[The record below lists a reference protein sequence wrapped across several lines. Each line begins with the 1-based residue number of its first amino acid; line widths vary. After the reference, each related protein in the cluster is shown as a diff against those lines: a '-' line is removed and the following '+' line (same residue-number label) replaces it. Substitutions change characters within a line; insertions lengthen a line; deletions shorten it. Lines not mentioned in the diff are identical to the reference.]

1 MYKVLEYCIEIK
13 EKNKMSKRELTP
25 LGKLLR
31 EFRKS
36 NQVSAT
42 QMAAELSMS
51 ESRLFK
57 VETGEL
63 AVPRNFYFAFLQTF
77 ENYQCDWVAFR
88 NAYLATAKEL
98 ACDLTLVDENFNK
111 QFLLF
116 VINNLNSFSNEQLKN
131 AMACLGATTPQTPS
145 EPF

>member
-1 MYKVLEYCIEIK
+1 
-13 EKNKMSKRELTP
+13 MSKRELTS
-25 LGKLLR
+25 LGKWLR
-31 EFRKS
+31 DFRKT
-36 NQVSAT
+36 NHVSAT
-42 QMAAELSMS
+42 QMAAALSMS

-57 VETGEL
+57 IETGEL

-98 ACDLTLVDENFNK
+98 SCELTLIEKDINK
-111 QFLLF
+111 SFLLF
-116 VINNLNSFSNEQLKN
+116 VINNLNSFSYEQLKN
-131 AMACLGATTPQTPS
+131 AMACLGATTSQTPS